1 MTTDHDHTPYLDQ
14 LNDDPHTFWESRIKA
29 SRWMI
34 TKTLGLGVLT
44 AGLATLGQGW
54 LEHAAPLLPFI
65 SQNYGIWQT
74 AYVLALILIF
84 LLWTAALRQK
94 FGLLNNSKQGLA
106 MQHRIDDHNARMEE
120 RAQANRERRE
130 QLREERA
137 EHTIY
142 HKAGG
147 RSNKFDY

>member
-1 MTTDHDHTPYLDQ
+1 MTTDHDHTRYLDK
-14 LNDDPHTFWESRIKA
+14 LTNDPHTFWESRIKA

-34 TKTLGLGVLT
+34 TKTIGLGVLT
-44 AGLATLGQGW
+44 AGLAALGQGW
-54 LEHAAPLLPFI
+54 LEDAAPLLPFI

-74 AYVLALILIF
+74 AYVLSLVLIF

-94 FGLLNNSKQGLA
+94 FGLLHNSKQGLA
-106 MQHRIDDHNARMEE
+106 MQHRIDDQNARIEE
-120 RAQANRERRE
+120 RAQAHRERRE

>member
-1 MTTDHDHTPYLDQ
+1 MTTQHDHTRYLDQ

-34 TKTLGLGVLT
+34 TKTFGIGLLAGGLGV
-44 AGLATLGQGW
+44 LGQGW
-54 LEHAAPLLPFI
+54 LEHAAPLFPFI

-74 AYVLALILIF
+74 VYLLALILIF

-94 FGLLNNSKQGLA
+94 FGLLHNSKQGLA
-106 MQHRIDDHNARMEE
+106 MQHRIDEQNARREE
-120 RAQANRERRE
+120 RAQATRERRE
-130 QLREERA
+130 QLRQERA

-147 RSNKFDY
+147 RSTKFDY

>member
-1 MTTDHDHTPYLDQ
+1 MTTQHDHTPYLDQ
-14 LNDDPHTFWESRIKA
+14 LNDDPHAFWESRIKA

-34 TKTLGLGVLT
+34 VKTFSLGAVAAALGV
-44 AGLATLGQGW
+44 LGQGW
-54 LEHAAPLLPFI
+54 LEDAAPLFPII

-74 AYVLALILIF
+74 IYVLALVLIF
-84 LLWTAALRQK
+84 LLWAAAMRQK
-94 FGLLNNSKQGLA
+94 FGLLHNSKQGLA
-106 MQHRIDDHNARMEE
+106 TQYRIDEQNARREE
-120 RAQANRERRE
+120 RARAIRERRE